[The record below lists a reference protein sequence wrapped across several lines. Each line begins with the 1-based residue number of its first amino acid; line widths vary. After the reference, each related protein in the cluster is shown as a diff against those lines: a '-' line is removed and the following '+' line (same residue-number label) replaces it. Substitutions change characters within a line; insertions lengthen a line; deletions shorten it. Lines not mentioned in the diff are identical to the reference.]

1 MPKFGEGREKPKK
14 EDLEKRQREA
24 EESFRLHKKKLWM
37 KIRGPSVDKPAIF
50 GDDENNPLV
59 KQIKEWESK
68 IPAGVPLE
76 LARFL
81 DK

>member
-1 MPKFGEGREKPKK
+1 MPNFGMGREKPKK

-24 EESFRLHKKKLWM
+24 EESFRLHKKKFWM

-50 GDDENNPLV
+50 GEDENDPLV
-59 KQIKEWESK
+59 KQIKEWKASM
-68 IPAGVPLE
+68 PDGVPLE
-76 LARFL
+76 LAKFL